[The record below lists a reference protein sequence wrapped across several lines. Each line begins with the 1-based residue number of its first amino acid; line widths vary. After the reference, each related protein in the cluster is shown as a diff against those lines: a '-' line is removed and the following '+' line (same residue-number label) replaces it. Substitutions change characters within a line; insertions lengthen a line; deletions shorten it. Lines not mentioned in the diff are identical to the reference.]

1 MNGWVHMEKT
11 AILKPKALLS
21 RDGPGC
27 YAVETSKESVRAVYS
42 AKFSR
47 MTIIHSASNHL
58 TLCLF
63 HRTAC
68 FLTQTKHLLISSDS
82 MRSHSKGEA
91 VK

>member
-11 AILKPKALLS
+11 AILKPKALIS

-27 YAVETSKESVRAVYS
+27 CVVETSKELAVYS

-58 TLCLF
+58 TLSVYSIELP
-63 HRTAC
+63 A
-68 FLTQTKHLLISSDS
+68 SSPK
-82 MRSHSKGEA
+82 RNTC
-91 VK
+91 